1 MSIEPRSATA
11 MRWVVRHLPARL
23 VVAVLVYAF
32 AKATTGPW
40 SHLSSS
46 DVQFSTVYGRWKDAQ
61 PEHDSSLP
69 RGRKVPR

>member
-1 MSIEPRSATA
+1 MKYWI
-11 MRWVVRHLPARL
+11 VRHLPAWL
-23 VVAVLVYAF
+23 VTEVLVYAF

-61 PEHDSSLP
+61 PERDSLVP
-69 RGRKVPR
+69 RGRPVR

>member
-1 MSIEPRSATA
+1 MKHWI
-11 MRWVVRHLPARL
+11 VRHLPAWL
-23 VVAVLVYAF
+23 VTEVLVYAF

-61 PEHDSSLP
+61 PERGTAEP
-69 RGRKVPR
+69 RRRTPR